1 MPTIEP
7 ENAARAIRITARM
20 LMENRDRM
28 TRQASDLTAAAKA
41 AGHDIDTR
49 IQYAEG
55 SAQAYSVA
63 LSILAGAAGFS
74 RVADLVGDW
83 TPPRDPLPPML
94 PDDGDGT
101 QTPPDD
107 IIARASVRAA
117 DATIVD
123 ETRPEPRHG

>member
-1 MPTIEP
+1 MNIEP
-7 ENAARAIRITARM
+7 ESAVRAIRVTARM

-28 TRQASDLTAAAKA
+28 DRLAADTRAAAKR

-55 SAQAYSVA
+55 SAAAYSVA
-63 LSILAGAAGFS
+63 LSILAGASGMT

-83 TPPRDPLPPML
+83 TPPRDVAPPIL

-101 QTPPDD
+101 QAPPDD
-107 IIARASVRAA
+107 MIARASVRAA

-123 ETRPEPRHG
+123 ETRPEPRS